1 MFKFALAKTIS
12 STQIELIA
20 AIKKGFNENSFAIA
34 ALMQTNGIGSNNRAW
49 NSEGN
54 FVIPNSNSSVKNDDF
69 SNVDFV
75 FYDDY
80 SKFNLDIKNNLY
92 ISFYSDNIPSDLPI
106 QSASIYY
113 SMIMKLVLQENN
125 SKVFIK
131 WPNDFYIANKKIGG
145 LITSKVKDKL
155 VCGLG
160 LNITNAPNEA
170 MVLDINIS
178 YSNLLKAFFDKISYG
193 YSWKEIFEYYKR
205 DFELSRAF
213 YFKSDEGVYS
223 LEDAKLYED
232 GSILVD
238 NKRIYSLR

>member
-12 STQIELIA
+12 STQTELIA

-34 ALMQTNGIGSNNRAW
+34 ALMQTNGIGSNNRSW
-49 NSEGN
+49 NSEGS

-69 SNVDFV
+69 SNVDFI

-80 SKFNLDIKNNLY
+80 SKFNLDIHNNLY

-170 MVLDINIS
+170 MILDINIS

-213 YFKSDEGVYS
+213 YFKSDEGVHS